1 MISCQHRRNEGRTS
15 LRASE
20 WRVWRFS
27 CVASALVASASLS
40 TKRLAL
46 ALLLSLPIALASA
59 MNSAEPDPELRS
71 ALMDAVSASDSFGD
85 QFDAQVWLMDMS
97 GRLKRYRSM
106 RDETVRLEL
115 LRMVHQE
122 ATRAGLQPE
131 LVLSVIQVESAFD
144 RFALSYVGAQGYMQ
158 VMPFWKNEIGR
169 AEDNL
174 MDTRTNLR
182 YGCTILKHYL
192 DREKGNLIRA
202 LARYNGSLGKTKYPE
217 KVLMAWDKHW
227 FVNY

>member
-1 MISCQHRRNEGRTS
+1 MLLQRPPAYLYRNSRG
-15 LRASE
+15 
-20 WRVWRFS
+20 
-27 CVASALVASASLS
+27 
-40 TKRLAL
+40 
-46 ALLLSLPIALASA
+46 LLLCLFCLLLPHVTLA
-59 MNSAEPDPELRS
+59 MTDEEPDPDLRS
-71 ALMDAVSASDSFGD
+71 ALLAAVSEADSFAD

-106 RDETVRLEL
+106 KHEETRLEL

-131 LVLSVIQVESAFD
+131 LVLSVIQIESAFD

-158 VMPFWKNEIGR
+158 VMPFWKKEIGR
-169 AEDNL
+169 EDDNL

-192 DREKGNLIRA
+192 DREKGNLSRA
-202 LARYNGSLGKTKYPE
+202 LGRYNGSLGKVKYPE
-217 KVLMAWDKHW
+217 KVLMAWDRYW
-227 FVNY
+227 FIHN